1 MSAQNAQHKTVKPDT
16 SSKLNLQRF
25 LPYRLAVVAR
35 AISNELAER
44 YSRDCG
50 ISIPEWRVIG
60 HLAEVSTCSSG
71 EICQRT
77 AMDKATVNRA
87 VTRLVAAGLIL
98 ADVSKKDRRLNV
110 LALSAAGKAIH
121 RVIVPLALDVEA
133 QLLDALDASERDIL
147 FRAVEKLGVRIEKV
161 RRDRE
166 DGIKSR
172 TPRPA
177 SPAKAPKKGLPRR

>member
-60 HLAEVSTCSSG
+60 HLAEVSMCSSG

-133 QLLDALDASERDIL
+133 QLLDALDASERNIL

-166 DGIKSR
+166 DGVRSR
-172 TPRPA
+172 APRPA
-177 SPAKAPKKGLPRR
+177 SAAKKGAPRR